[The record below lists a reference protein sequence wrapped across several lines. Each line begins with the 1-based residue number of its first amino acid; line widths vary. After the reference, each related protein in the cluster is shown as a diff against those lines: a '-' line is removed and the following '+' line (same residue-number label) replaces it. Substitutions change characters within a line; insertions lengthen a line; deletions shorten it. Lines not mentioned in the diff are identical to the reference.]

1 MPYPVSLTQFAHN
14 LKIKV
19 ATSGCCLV
27 TLAQH
32 WIQAHPWGW
41 LENFRYWA
49 WLPLFAN
56 GYLDFLTS
64 WTQKVQIGCQTSFT
78 LALSTGALQGYAL
91 PPYCLHCTHNCAPR
105 HHLIVKYT
113 DDTTIIGHITNKDKS
128 SYREGINN
136 HADWCTENNQLLNI
150 GKNYGADCWFLKNGI
165 KDTLPCL
172 HQWSWGGVVLSS

>member
-1 MPYPVSLTQFAHN
+1 MTTVLWLLPPPWWSASRNWFSNLSKTTSLPAWTLTCMLSEPADPQRMPYPLPSNEFSP
-14 LKIKV
+14 LKIKA

-64 WTQKVQIGCQTSFT
+64 WTQKVQIGSQTSFT
-78 LALSTGALQGYAL
+78 LALSTGAPQA
-91 PPYCLHCTHNCAPR
+91 CVCTSLLFTLYPQLRSQSSRELYSEVHGWHHHNWPHYKQR
-105 HHLIVKYT
+105 
-113 DDTTIIGHITNKDKS
+113 
-128 SYREGINN
+128 
-136 HADWCTENNQLLNI
+136 
-150 GKNYGADCWFLKNGI
+150 
-165 KDTLPCL
+165 
-172 HQWSWGGVVLSS
+172 